1 MLTPFNYAAGRWNAS
16 RSAVRTALFAAVR
29 LLALA
34 ALFFPGQSGV
44 WAQTTEYPQLSR
56 NARPWTSV
64 SALGQQ
70 SAIFGDESGRL
81 EAWVYPLKI
90 VRNLQL
96 RFIAAGSVE
105 SGADLARS
113 VTVRPESTTILYIG
127 DTFTARE
134 TIFVP
139 IHKQGAVITIEV
151 SASQPVQVEVHFE
164 RDFQLMWP
172 GSIGGN
178 YLAWDG
184 TMHAFW
190 FADDLNQ
197 YSALVG
203 SPEAADAVLD
213 YGSYATGSNESS
225 FRLTT
230 FQPGDE
236 SKAIFI
242 AGSVRGRDDV
252 SRIYKEISGHASELV
267 NESKRYYES
276 YLKRTVQ
283 LDLPDRDLQRAYD
296 WSRISVVQG
305 LVEAPNVG
313 TGLVAGY
320 RAAGDGLRPGFA
332 WFFGRDSMWTS
343 LALTAESDYSTSR
356 TALIFLLKY
365 QRADGKIPH
374 EVVQTADV
382 VPWFAKYS
390 YAYGSADATPLLL
403 IGADDYVRRSG
414 DVGFAKQNWD
424 QLYKA
429 YEFLKSTE
437 TADGFAQNRGVGHG
451 WVEGG
456 PLYPADVEFYQA
468 ALAIQAEHS
477 LADLA
482 VVAGR
487 PDLAKARETESESEE
502 SKLNEK
508 FWSPEKGYFV
518 FSLNQ
523 TGQPTGPLT
532 ALATVPMWFGL
543 LEEGKTETTIDR
555 LSNAEYESDWG
566 MRLVSTK
573 DPDYGPSGYH
583 FGSVWPL
590 FTGWASVGEYQY
602 HRALAG
608 YSNLRA
614 NAMLALDGSLG
625 HSTEVLSGNQYAA
638 LSGSTSDQIWS
649 AAMVIS
655 PLLRGMLGLEVDAIA
670 KRVSFTPHVPA
681 NWNTFSVRNIQI
693 GGQRVELGYRRESGE
708 ISLSANSVGESPV
721 TLDFSPAISLRAKV
735 IAVEL
740 NGHTIPFKITP
751 HSEDQHVRVS
761 AQLGA
766 GSNVLRIRT
775 RNDFGL
781 AVPYVKPEAGNA
793 SRNLRVVSESW
804 SVETD
809 ALTVGLEGIVGETYG
824 IDVTGAEQV
833 RSMEGG
839 DVVKSPD
846 GSSGIRVRIPDAPS
860 EVNGY
865 ANTKIVIHLT
875 RISEPAK
882 HHKQ

>member
-1 MLTPFNYAAGRWNAS
+1 LIAS
-16 RSAVRTALFAAVR
+16 RYAVRTALFGAAR
-29 LLALA
+29 FLALA
-34 ALFFPGQSGV
+34 ALFSLWPFALS
-44 WAQTTEYPQLSR
+44 AQTIEYPQLSR
-56 NARPWTSV
+56 SARPWTSI
-64 SALGQQ
+64 SALGEQ

-90 VRNLQL
+90 LRNFQL
-96 RFIAAGSVE
+96 RFITGSYVE
-105 SGADLARS
+105 SGADMARS
-113 VTVRPESTTILYIG
+113 VTVRPESTTILYVG
-127 DTFTARE
+127 DTFTVRE

-139 IHKQGAVITIEV
+139 IHQQGAVITIDV
-151 SASQPVQVEVHFE
+151 STSQPIEVEVHFE

-172 GSIGGN
+172 GSIGGS
-178 YLAWDG
+178 YLNWDE

-203 SPEAADAVLD
+203 SPDAAGAVLD
-213 YGSYATGSNESS
+213 YGSYAIGSNESS

-230 FQPGDE
+230 FRPGHE

-242 AGSVRGRDDV
+242 AGSARGRDDV
-252 SRIYKEISGHASELV
+252 SRIYKQILGHAPELAT
-267 NESKRYYES
+267 ESKSYYES
-276 YLKRTVQ
+276 YLERTVQ

-320 RAAGDGLRPGFA
+320 RAAEDGLRPGFA

-343 LALTAESDYSTSR
+343 LALNAESDYSTSR
-356 TALIFLLKY
+356 TALNFLLKY

-382 VPWFAKYS
+382 VPWFAKYP

-414 DVGFAKQNWD
+414 DVDFAKQNWD
-424 QLYKA
+424 ELYKT
-429 YEFLKSTE
+429 YQFLKSTE

-451 WVEGG
+451 WIEGG

-468 ALAIQAEHS
+468 ALAIQAGHS

-482 VVAGR
+482 VIAGK
-487 PDLAKARETESESEE
+487 PDLAKSTETESESEE

-523 TGQPTGPLT
+523 TGQQSGPLT
-532 ALATVPMWFGL
+532 ALATVPMWFRL
-543 LEEGKTETTIDR
+543 LESGKTETTINR
-555 LSNAEYESDWG
+555 LSNPEYESDWG
-566 MRLVSTK
+566 MRLLSNK

-583 FGSVWPL
+583 CGSVWPL

-625 HSTEVLSGNQYAA
+625 HTTEVLSGNQYTA

-681 NWNTFSVRNIQI
+681 DWNAFSVRNIQI
-693 GGQRVELGYRRESGE
+693 GAERVDLRYRRESGE
-708 ISLSANSVGESPV
+708 VSLRANSAGESSV
-721 TLDFSPAISLRAKV
+721 TLDFNPAISLRANV

-740 NGHTIPFKITP
+740 NGHAVPFRIAP
-751 HSEDQHVRVS
+751 NSEDQHVQVS

-766 GSNVLRIRT
+766 GSNELRIRT

-781 AVPYVKPEAGNA
+781 AVPYLKPEAGDA
-793 SRNLRVVSESW
+793 SRNLRVVRESW
-804 SVETD
+804 STYRD
-809 ALTVGLEGIVGETYG
+809 TLTEELEGIAGETYV
-824 IDVTGAEQV
+824 IDVMGQEQV
-833 RSMEGG
+833 RSIEGG
-839 DVVKSPD
+839 DVVQSPD
-846 GSSGIRVRIPDAPS
+846 GRSGIRVRIPDATS
-860 EVNGY
+860 GDKEY
-865 ANTKIVIHLT
+865 ASTKVVIHLT
-875 RISEPAK
+875 QISESAK